1 MSVFEGLRESFRLPD
16 LRRRILITIFLLII
30 YRFAAN
36 VPTPGVDHL
45 ALEAALNPQTATGVS
60 TLGNV
65 LDLLS
70 GGAVSNFSVLA
81 MGVYPYITASIIIQ
95 ILTPV
100 IPALEEIQKE
110 GQAGRNKMNRYTLF
124 LAIPIAL
131 FQAVAQIN
139 LFAQSGQNII
149 PGFALGLSSQFGV
162 DPNWLLTATVMA
174 VMTAGTMF
182 AIWLGELI
190 TEDGIGNGLSLI
202 IFAGIVAQIPF
213 NFVNL
218 VSTETLD
225 TVRNIL
231 IFLFLTVI
239 TVLVI
244 VVVQEGVRRIPVKY
258 GKRVRGMKMYG
269 GGSTY
274 VPLRVN
280 TAGMI
285 PLIFAQSI
293 LTLPAIVA
301 SFFTESGVLF
311 IANAATT
318 FSTIFGQQGGPR
330 MSGQII
336 YWLIYFL
343 MVVGFTYLYTD
354 IMIRNQNLADN
365 LQRNGGFIPG
375 IRPGKRTEEFIQKV
389 VQRITL
395 VGALFLGFIAVLPG
409 IVVIIMNLI
418 SPGSGTELQPGL
430 GVVSGG
436 GLIIVVGVVVD
447 TLRQLQAQLVMRH
460 REGFIR

>member
-1 MSVFEGLRESFRLPD
+1 MSIIEGLRESLRLPD
-16 LRRRILITIFLLII
+16 LRRKLLITLLLLVI

-36 VPTPGVDHL
+36 VPVPGVDHAVL
-45 ALEAALNPQTATGVS
+45 QQVLNPDTGIGVFA
-60 TLGNV
+60 GM

-70 GGAVSNFSVLA
+70 GGAVSNFSILA

-100 IPALEEIQKE
+100 IPVLEEMTKE
-110 GQAGRNKMNRYTLF
+110 GQAGRDKINRLTYY

-139 LFAQSGQNII
+139 IFATGGTPII
-149 PGFALGLSSQFGV
+149 AGFAFGPQLAGV
-162 DPNWLLTATVMA
+162 ETNWILTITVLV

-190 TEDGIGNGLSLI
+190 TQDGIGNGLSLI
-202 IFAGIVAQIPF
+202 IFTGIVSQIPT
-213 NFVNL
+213 NVYQMVAGREAGQIVLN
-218 VSTETLD
+218 
-225 TVRNIL
+225 
-231 IFLFLTVI
+231 
-239 TVLVI
+239 TVLFVFMTILTIAVI
-244 VVVQEGVRRIPVKY
+244 VMVQEGQRRIPVKY

-274 VPLRVN
+274 LPLRVN

-285 PLIFAQSI
+285 PLIFAQSF
-293 LTLPAIVA
+293 LTFPAVIA
-301 SFFTESGVLF
+301 AFFKNSSAVF
-311 IANAATT
+311 IANSAATIEN
-318 FSTIFGQQGGPR
+318 IFGQQGGVR
-330 MSGQII
+330 VTGQIV
-336 YWLIYFL
+336 YWLVYFAL
-343 MVVGFTYLYTD
+343 VVGFTYLYTD

-375 IRPGKRTEEFIQKV
+375 IRPGKRTEEFISKV

-409 IVVIIMNLI
+409 FIMIVMNLI
-418 SPGSGTELQPGL
+418 NPGSGTDVRNALYI
-430 GVVSGG
+430 VSGG
-436 GLIIVVGVVVD
+436 GLIIIVGVVID
-447 TLRQLQAQLVMRH
+447 TLRQLEAQLVMRH
-460 REGFIR
+460 RESFIR

>member
-1 MSVFEGLRESFRLPD
+1 MSIIDGLRESFRLPD
-16 LRRRILITIFLLII
+16 LRRRIIITIILLVI

-36 VPTPGVDHL
+36 VPVPGVDHEVL
-45 ALEAALNPQTATGVS
+45 KGVLEQETG
-60 TLGNV
+60 TGTIARV

-70 GGAVSNFSVLA
+70 GGAVSQFSVLA

-100 IPALEEIQKE
+100 IPALEEMVKE
-110 GQAGRNKMNRYTLF
+110 GQAGRDKMNRFTYY

-139 LFAQSGQNII
+139 IFRDQATGQTII
-149 PGFALGLSSQFGV
+149 PGFGFAPGSDL
-162 DPNWLLTATVMA
+162 LLTFTVLAT
-174 VMTAGTMF
+174 MTAGTMF

-213 NFVNL
+213 GIRDML
-218 VSTETLD
+218 VTTDQLGAI
-225 TVRNIL
+225 RNIT
-231 IFLFLTVI
+231 IFLLLTII
-239 TVLVI
+239 TVVVI

-274 VPLRVN
+274 LPLRVN

-301 SFFTESGVLF
+301 GFFTESSSNF
-311 IANAATT
+311 IGDIADTMV
-318 FSTIFGQQGGPR
+318 TIFGAQGGSQ
-330 MSGQII
+330 MGGQSV

-375 IRPGKRTEEFIQKV
+375 IRPGKRTEEFIQRV

-409 IVVIIMNLI
+409 LIQIIMNLI
-418 SPGSGTELQPGL
+418 DPAHVAGTELRNAMFI
-430 GVVSGG
+430 VSGG
-436 GLIIVVGVVVD
+436 GLIIIVGVIID
-447 TLRQLQAQLVMRH
+447 TLRQLEAQLVMRH
-460 REGFIR
+460 RDSFIR

>member
-1 MSVFEGLRESFRLPD
+1 MSVIEGLRESFRLPD
-16 LRRRILITIFLLII
+16 LRRRILITILLLII

-36 VPTPGVDHL
+36 VPVPGVDRV
-45 ALEAALNPQTATGVS
+45 ALEAMLNQDTGVGA
-60 TLGNV
+60 LANV

-100 IPALEEIQKE
+100 IPALEEIAKE
-110 GQAGRNKMNRYTLF
+110 GQAGRNKINRYTMY

-139 LFAQSGQNII
+139 LFRNQGQLII
-149 PGFALGLSSQFGV
+149 PSFGFSGPDA
-162 DPNWLLTATVMA
+162 DPLLTVTILA

-202 IFAGIVAQIPF
+202 IFAGIVSQIPF
-213 NFVNL
+213 GIGALF
-218 VSTETLD
+218 VSTET
-225 TVRNIL
+225 VEVIRNL
-231 IFLFLTVI
+231 VLFIALTILTV
-239 TVLVI
+239 VMI
-244 VVVQEGVRRIPVKY
+244 VVVQEGVRRIPIKY

-274 VPLRVN
+274 LPLRVN

-301 SFFTESGVLF
+301 GFFEQATSPTIQGIARTIIALF
-311 IANAATT
+311 GA
-318 FSTIFGQQGGPR
+318 QGGAR
-330 MSGQII
+330 VGGQAT

-354 IMIRNQNLADN
+354 IMIRNMNTAEN

-375 IRPGKRTEEFIQKV
+375 IRPGKRTEEFINRV

-395 VGALFLGFIAVLPG
+395 VGALFLGLIAVLPG
-409 IVVIIMNLI
+409 LITIIMNLI
-418 SPGSGTELQPGL
+418 QPGAGTELQSAL
-430 GVVSGG
+430 FIVSGG
-436 GLIIVVGVVVD
+436 GLIIIVGVVID
-447 TLRQLQAQLVMRH
+447 TLRQLEAQLVMRH
-460 REGFIR
+460 RDSFIR